1 MFQNQKSSKLKQNPE
16 SQKQRKKN
24 SLKLHKVEER
34 NKEKIE
40 LMKEKINFIHEKL
53 SAFKDSVTSKNKNA
67 SINKRKI
74 VKTKSIKELDNKQIK
89 QKDLLSTINISPN
102 FQHINDFK
110 LPYHSF
116 TNNFYIKCQNIQTK
130 IKNNKEKSLDDS
142 KYHSNNDKDYLN
154 KKKKDINNKLNI
166 YDSTNREYKGHLKDK
181 GNYSRDKEN
190 TSHDKITNFNSF
202 DIYDKNS
209 SSKRN
214 NNLIHSYKKL
224 HNKNKNNK
232 EFSLLDEI
240 MPNKS
245 SSFSYNKIEKE
256 ENICLNSNKTNSLIN
271 RCQISDKLGIKGFV
285 NLSKETPSTKN
296 TIKNEIKIPEN
307 VVNNKYNKISNGNE
321 TSNIKNKI
329 DSLNNKNE
337 NPKKIRIIRCLSKT
351 TIIDKKSKRNNN
363 RSFEY
368 KHKLNLNLSQLRN
381 INIKR
386 QKKISKELNQNK
398 NNNKFLEKNLF
409 SITSPKSIGVK
420 YTMTKSLI
428 NNNSKNIITLRKPTH
443 NCKIEIP
450 YEQINPQ
457 KNKRKKYEVYNK
469 HSKKKLNHKKHSSFN
484 ASKTINTNFSE
495 KQKYIHNKKHKLKT
509 EKLSKKFQNKSCENL
524 SVFNFKTIQSN
535 FNENEKDQ
543 KKEKKIIPHVFSV
556 ILKRKGLNQKEYP
569 NMALRMNSSE
579 ENINT
584 RKNLLPVYKEMKL
597 INEVDYICKK
607 GFSGPGI
614 KKTNQDN
621 FFIFKNFL
629 NNKSYLYLGVC
640 DGHGIFGQDISSYL
654 VNNLPQNL
662 NSDLINQNI
671 NNISSEKFDKIK
683 QNIETSFIQ
692 TNIKLNTDE
701 RIDSTYSGS
710 TCSSI
715 IYTPKKLI
723 SINVGDSR
731 CILGKCNKQNWF
743 PKILTRDHKPNLPDE
758 FERIISSGGKV
769 EPYRDSYGNYA
780 GPDRVWK
787 KDNDVPGLAMSRSF
801 GDEIGHEVG
810 VIVNPEI
817 NEYEFVNEDKF
828 IVIASDGIW
837 EFISNEEVVKIVK
850 DFYVDN
856 DIKGALNFLYKEASK
871 RWIMEEEIIDDITII
886 LIFLKN

>member
-1 MFQNQKSSKLKQNPE
+1 MFQNQKRSKLKQNNE
-16 SQKQRKKN
+16 NQKQHKKN
-24 SLKLHKVEER
+24 SLKLHRVEER

-53 SAFKDSVTSKNKNA
+53 SAFKGSVTTKNKNA

-74 VKTKSIKELDNKQIK
+74 IKKKSIKELGNKQIK

-110 LPYHSF
+110 IPYHSF
-116 TNNFYIKCQNIQTK
+116 TNNFYNKCQNIQTK

-142 KYHSNNDKDYLN
+142 KYYSNNDKDYFI
-154 KKKKDINNKLNI
+154 KKKKEINNKLSI
-166 YDSTNREYKGHLKDK
+166 YDSTNREYKEHLKDK

-190 TSHDKITNFNSF
+190 SPHDKITNFNSL
-202 DIYDKNS
+202 DIYDRHS
-209 SSKRN
+209 SSKQN
-214 NNLIHSYKKL
+214 NHLIHTYKRPN
-224 HNKNKNNK
+224 NKNKNNK

-245 SSFSYNKIEKE
+245 SSFSYNKLEKE
-256 ENICLNSNKTNSLIN
+256 ENICIDSNKNNSLIN
-271 RCQISDKLGIKGFV
+271 RCQILDQFGIKTFV
-285 NLSKETPSTKN
+285 NLSKDTPSTKN

-307 VVNNKYNKISNGNE
+307 MLNNKYNKISNGNE
-321 TSNIKNKI
+321 ANNIINKK

-337 NPKKIRIIRCLSKT
+337 NAKKIRIIKCLSKT
-351 TIIDKKSKRNNN
+351 TILDKKNKRNNN
-363 RSFEY
+363 LSFEY
-368 KHKLNLNLSQLRN
+368 KNKNNLNLSKLKN
-381 INIKR
+381 INAKR
-386 QKKISKELNQNK
+386 KKKISNELNQNK
-398 NNNKFLEKNLF
+398 KTNKLYDKNLF
-409 SITSPKSIGVK
+409 SIISPKSIGVK
-420 YTMTKSLI
+420 HITTKSLI
-428 NNNSKNIITLRKPTH
+428 NNNSKNIITLRKSTI

-457 KNKRKKYEVYNK
+457 KNKRIKYEVYNK
-469 HSKKKLNHKKHSSFN
+469 HSKKKIKQKNHSSFN
-484 ASKTINTNFSE
+484 SSKTNNTNFE
-495 KQKYIHNKKHKLKT
+495 IKQKYIHNKKHQIKT
-509 EKLSKKFQNKSCENL
+509 EKLSKKIQNKSCENL

-535 FNENEKDQ
+535 FNENEKEQ
-543 KKEKKIIPHVFSV
+543 TKEKKIIPHVFSV

-569 NMALRMNSSE
+569 NMALRMNSSQG
-579 ENINT
+579 NINT
-584 RKNLLPVYKEMKL
+584 IKNLLPVYKEMKL
-597 INEVDYICKK
+597 INEIEYICKK

-662 NSDLINQNI
+662 NTDLLNQNI
-671 NNISSEKFDKIK
+671 NNISSEKLDKIEP
-683 QNIETSFIQ
+683 NIETSFIQ

-710 TCSSI
+710 TCASI

-723 SINVGDSR
+723 TINVGDSR
-731 CILGKCNKQNWF
+731 CILGKYNNENWF
-743 PKILTRDHKPNLPDE
+743 PKVLTRDHKPNLPDE

-837 EFISNEEVVKIVK
+837 EFISNEEVVNIVK
-850 DFYVDN
+850 DFYINN

-871 RWIMEEEIIDDITII
+871 RWIMEEEIIDDIII
-886 LIFLKN
+886 IFIFLNN